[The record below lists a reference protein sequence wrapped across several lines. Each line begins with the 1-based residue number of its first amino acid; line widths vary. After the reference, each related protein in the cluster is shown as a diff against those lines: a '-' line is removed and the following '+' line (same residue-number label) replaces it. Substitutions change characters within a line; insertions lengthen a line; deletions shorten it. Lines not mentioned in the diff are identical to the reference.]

1 MTKIFLLRNT
11 LLLRQINNTN
21 DQINFIQSGLMP
33 FLLLDKIQQISGRLL
48 KKEIDFIYYFRKR
61 KKEKKIGKTNLYDS
75 QSLNNEIKE

>member
-1 MTKIFLLRNT
+1 
-11 LLLRQINNTN
+11 
-21 DQINFIQSGLMP
+21 MP

-75 QSLNNEIKE
+75 